1 MYCISVK
8 VKRLYLHAY
17 ESPGQRRADDIGIL
31 FNTDQESSVF
41 LFFFFCKHLVTLWRR
56 KLATVT
62 KCSLYVLQCSAGVRI
77 NESSDTDEHRN
88 ECAEMR
94 GNFWSLCWCV
104 GWHQTGE
111 WSAEGIA
118 EASSGAVL
126 CLTKVSDIVG
136 SNAVKGEADLF
147 LEMAGNMN
155 VRMKQTR
162 MTGTTCNSFLFF
174 NVCNL
179 SS

>member
-1 MYCISVK
+1 MT
-8 VKRLYLHAY
+8 R
-17 ESPGQRRADDIGIL
+17 
-31 FNTDQESSVF
+31 
-41 LFFFFCKHLVTLWRR
+41 WRR

-77 NESSDTDEHRN
+77 KESSDTDEHRN

-126 CLTKVSDIVG
+126 CLTKVSDIWARTQ
-136 SNAVKGEADLF
+136 SREKQIF
-147 LEMAGNMN
+147 FGNGGQHECKN
-155 VRMKQTR
+155 ETR
-162 MTGTTCNSFLFF
+162 E
-174 NVCNL
+174 
-179 SS
+179 